1 MSDTINIQDMNAKMQ
16 ALLEHVPPY
25 NPTTQKYST
34 HPQCNPPNRHPTIY
48 FLYDFVRNS
57 HNQLKAVD
65 AAKYAAGDNA
75 AKVAVDEIDGRNM
88 FANTLINDTTG
99 KLAMLTGGDPSNP
112 VDFGP
117 EIKAKALIL
126 IQ

>member
-16 ALLEHVPPY
+16 ALLEHL
-25 NPTTQKYST
+25 NSAFEA

-57 HNQLKAVD
+57 HNRLQAVD
-65 AAKYAAGDNA
+65 PNKYAAGDNA

-88 FANTLINDTTG
+88 FANTLVNDTTG

-117 EIKAKALIL
+117 QIKAKALIL